1 MPDKKVTYKSGAV
14 LDQITEKNF
23 SLVDKNT
30 PNGISSN
37 GVLMTAAGETP
48 VKDELSSRLENNQ
61 TFLNDLSKGTAQNTV
76 MLSDSTNPDQSNRFY
91 NAGDDFAM
99 ELEKNRIARE
109 EYLKSLTT
117 NNNTT
122 TNNQSTNVSPTQSV
136 TTFLTSQQP
145 IVMDR
150 ELEISRVENNNS
162 VLNSS
167 QFNTTQNTQLT
178 PAQLSDPIFMSNY
191 VSQNSSE
198 TNQINKSE
206 QMVNN
211 ISATNTDVNNTNL
224 SKTDGSR
231 VESNQIVSKSE
242 INKITKPVNPVVT
255 SVDNMNQTVSRNLEG
270 VREEVKN
277 SISNINTSGTTN
289 NSTTNQYDQSQVTT
303 NKTENQMVGELGG
316 KPEQQ
321 VIPVGQGLNDFYLA
335 SIYEMLATGIKVKI
349 SY

>member
-23 SLVDKNT
+23 SLVDKNSQK
-30 PNGISSN
+30 GIDSN
-37 GVLMTAAGETP
+37 SVLMTAAGETP
-48 VKDELSSRLENNQ
+48 VTDALYARLENNQ
-61 TFLNDLSKGTAQNTV
+61 TFLEGLSQGTAQNTIV
-76 MLSDSTNPDQSNRFY
+76 LSEPRNPDESNRFY
-91 NAGDDFAM
+91 GSGDDFAM
-99 ELEKNRIARE
+99 EIERNRIARE

-117 NNNTT
+117 NNNNET
-122 TNNQSTNVSPTQSV
+122 TNVSPTQSV
-136 TTFLTSQQP
+136 TSFLTSQPTVVQDP
-145 IVMDR
+145 A
-150 ELEISRVENNNS
+150 LEISRVENNNS
-162 VLNSS
+162 VLNSN

-178 PAQLSDPIFMSNY
+178 PAQLSDPIFMSTY

-198 TNQINKSE
+198 TNQISKTD

-211 ISATNTDVNNTNL
+211 ISATNTDVSNTNL

-231 VESNQIVSKSE
+231 VESNQIVSKNE
-242 INKITKPVNPVVT
+242 ISKITKPVNPVVT
-255 SVDNMNQTVSRNLEG
+255 SVDNMSQTVSRNLEG

-289 NSTTNQYDQSQVTT
+289 NSTTNQFDQSQVTT
-303 NKTENQMVGELGG
+303 NKTENQVVGETEG
-316 KPEQQ
+316 KKDQQ

-349 SY
+349 TY